1 VDGIVA
7 IDLSPFIENTAR
19 LPSIPRVVTR
29 IVTLAQQGEIDMQNI
44 ADLVASDPALAAKT
58 LQYANSPLYGNEHRI
73 ENLRRAIVL
82 LGLNTTVNLALSFS
96 LKSSITEPRGSGLH
110 YPLFWRRSL
119 LAASAA
125 LELGRLAGERGLEE
139 LFLAGLL
146 QDIGMIAIDRIQDD
160 FYASLQSDQ
169 IFHQR
174 VREYELERMGGD
186 HAEAGAWLSK
196 HWGLADRTTLA
207 IANSHRPGVF
217 AIGDR
222 DGLFVRCV
230 ALSGVVADYIIFGE
244 TSDARTQLVIQ
255 CQRILEFNT
264 VKIDT
269 LIARMHEKIP
279 EMEALFELKLTESSS
294 QSKLLEE
301 ANATL
306 AAMNIASL
314 QRSHHKAEHGGGAK
328 LSKEERYDKTTKAFS
343 RRFADG
349 YIPDAFDIAVRT
361 DRNISFALIEVVN
374 LKEIHK
380 RLADPDAIISEMA
393 QVLEGTVRSGD
404 VLSRYRDEQFL
415 IILAGTTIDQ
425 AKMVCQRMYDAV
437 KTLSQPSKKGPLG
450 GITDIGIKL
459 CIGVATHGLGCEFR
473 NAEEL
478 LNAAQAALHT
488 AKLTPASPVVEF
500 NHDAD

>member
-1 VDGIVA
+1 
-7 IDLSPFIENTAR
+7 
-19 LPSIPRVVTR
+19 
-29 IVTLAQQGEIDMQNI
+29 
-44 ADLVASDPALAAKT
+44 
-58 LQYANSPLYGNEHRI
+58 
-73 ENLRRAIVL
+73 
-82 LGLNTTVNLALSFS
+82 
-96 LKSSITEPRGSGLH
+96 
-110 YPLFWRRSL
+110 
-119 LAASAA
+119 
-125 LELGRLAGERGLEE
+125 
-139 LFLAGLL
+139 
-146 QDIGMIAIDRIQDD
+146 
-160 FYASLQSDQ
+160 
-169 IFHQR
+169 
-174 VREYELERMGGD
+174 
-186 HAEAGAWLSK
+186 
-196 HWGLADRTTLA
+196 
-207 IANSHRPGVF
+207 
-217 AIGDR
+217 
-222 DGLFVRCV
+222 
-230 ALSGVVADYIIFGE
+230 
-244 TSDARTQLVIQ
+244 
-255 CQRILEFNT
+255 
-264 VKIDT
+264 
-269 LIARMHEKIP
+269 
-279 EMEALFELKLTESSS
+279 
-294 QSKLLEE
+294 
-301 ANATL
+301 
-306 AAMNIASL
+306 MNIASL